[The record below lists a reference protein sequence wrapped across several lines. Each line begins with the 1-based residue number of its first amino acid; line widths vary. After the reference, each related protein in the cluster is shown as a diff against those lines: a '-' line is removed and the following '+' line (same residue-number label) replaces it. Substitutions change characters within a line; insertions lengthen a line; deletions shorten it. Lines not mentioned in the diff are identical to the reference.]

1 MIDEA
6 GASLE
11 SPKHWL
17 IFQGMFGPQA
27 DLRSGQ
33 PGLPSQQ
40 DRMQQQN
47 QLGAD
52 REYAKQSS
60 NLLSHSS
67 FLPLSSTQP
76 HSQTSQPSPVSD
88 PHYIPRKKF
97 TDHHTDSSL
106 SLSEAESLSKL
117 SIAESRSSEVHKS
130 SPPSKEVTTLS
141 HASSSSSPGDAKTY
155 VPSGAA
161 VKPPTT
167 DSGNDSHARV
177 GKVTSPSSPESV
189 TKSPGDAEQA
199 EEEEKSYE
207 VTDDDVK
214 RYLAFL
220 NKPSDDAPVLVLNG
234 EKSDK
239 CKEEE
244 SAKREEKSVV
254 EQGGRSEEG
263 EEEEGQDS
271 EEEPDSP
278 GLLTAM
284 TFYDHSPGE
293 VYTIHEDEEEAS
305 SPTASDGVSRPRRK
319 GRAPFLHANLLFTAP
334 RLPTSCRYTRS
345 LSSQR
350 KALTGGKT

>member
-1 MIDEA
+1 MIYQA
-6 GASLE
+6 GESLE
-11 SPKHWL
+11 LPKHWL

-27 DLRSGQ
+27 DLRPGQ
-33 PGLPSQQ
+33 QGILSQQ
-40 DRMQQQN
+40 DGMQQQG

-88 PHYIPRKKF
+88 PHYIPREKF
-97 TDHHTDSSL
+97 TDPHTDSSL

-117 SIAESRSSEVHKS
+117 SIAESRSPDVHKS

-141 HASSSSSPGDAKTY
+141 HASPSSSSGDAKTY
-155 VPSGAA
+155 RPAGAA
-161 VKPPTT
+161 VQPPTT
-167 DSGNDSHARV
+167 DSGNDSDTKV
-177 GKVTSPSSPESV
+177 GKVTSAVSPEND
-189 TKSPGDAEQA
+189 TKSPGGGERAGS
-199 EEEEKSYE
+199 EEKSYE

-220 NKPSDDAPVLVLNG
+220 SKPSDDVPIVVSDQ

-254 EQGGRSEEG
+254 EEGGRSEEG
-263 EEEEGQDS
+263 EEEEGEDS

-319 GRAPFLHANLLFTAP
+319 GRAPFLHANLLLTAP
-334 RLPTSCRYTRS
+334 RLPTSS
-345 LSSQR
+345 
-350 KALTGGKT
+350 

>member
-1 MIDEA
+1 
-6 GASLE
+6 
-11 SPKHWL
+11 
-17 IFQGMFGPQA
+17 MFGPQA
-27 DLRSGQ
+27 DLRPGQ
-33 PGLPSQQ
+33 QGLLSQQ

-47 QLGAD
+47 QLGAAD
-52 REYAKQSS
+52 REYAKQSI

-88 PHYIPRKKF
+88 PHYISQKKF
-97 TDHHTDSSL
+97 KVPHIDSSL

-117 SIAESRSSEVHKS
+117 STAESRSSEVHKS
-130 SPPSKEVTTLS
+130 SPQWKEVTTLS
-141 HASSSSSPGDAKTY
+141 HASSSPSPGDAKTHR
-155 VPSGAA
+155 PSGTAI
-161 VKPPTT
+161 KPSPT
-167 DSGNDSHARV
+167 DSGNDSQSRV
-177 GKVTSPSSPESV
+177 SKVAAPVSPESE
-189 TKSPGDAEQA
+189 TKSPGEAERA
-199 EEEEKSYE
+199 EAEEKSYE

-220 NKPSDDAPVLVLNG
+220 EKPSDDVSVVVSDG
-234 EKSDK
+234 EKTDK

-244 SAKREEKSVV
+244 SAKREETSVV

-263 EEEEGQDS
+263 EVVEGEDS

-319 GRAPFLHANLLFTAP
+319 GRAPFLQANLLLKAP
-334 RLPTSCRYTRS
+334 RLSTSCRYTRS

-350 KALTGGKT
+350 IAPTGGKT